1 MAFVPVAGAA
11 ASTALRGRA
20 VGTTAFAGAAVATP
34 PPPSA
39 VAAAPCRRVTPP
51 PTMNLFDRL
60 SRLVRA
66 SVNDAVSSA
75 EDPEKLL
82 TQAVADMQGDIVK
95 VRQAY
100 AEVSASTKRLERQRE
115 AAATS
120 ADEWYK
126 RAQLALQAGEESLAR
141 EALGRRN
148 AQNETVASLD
158 AQLGGM
164 RENVTKLHASLTA
177 LEAKVAEARTK
188 KDQFVARAKTAK
200 TSADVN
206 AMLSGMGEG
215 SAMEAFERMSVKVEE
230 LETSAD
236 VAAEMA
242 IGGSA
247 DVGLEGK
254 FKALESS
261 SVDDELAKMKG
272 SIAAAND
279 PYRLPGTT
287 GSTGSTG
294 AAGGGTGG
302 SKPPSA
308 MDSELDRMRKDL
320 GR

>member
-1 MAFVPVAGAA
+1 MAFISVTGAA
-11 ASTALRGRA
+11 ASTALRGTT
-20 VGTTAFAGAAVATP
+20 VGTTAFAGVAVAASP
-34 PPPSA
+34 PPPPA
-39 VAAAPCRRVTPP
+39 VAAAASRRVTAPS
-51 PTMNLFDRL
+51 MNLFDRL
-60 SRLVRA
+60 SRIVRA

-82 TQAVADMQGDIVK
+82 TQAVADMQNDIVK

-115 AAATS
+115 AASTS

-126 RAQLALQAGEESLAR
+126 RAQLALQAGEEQLAR

-148 AQNETVASLD
+148 SQMETVSSLD

-164 RENVTKLHASLTA
+164 RENVSKLHASLTA

-206 AMLSGMGEG
+206 SMLSGMGEG

-230 LETSAD
+230 LETKAD

-261 SVDDELAKMKG
+261 SVDDELAALKG
-272 SIAAAND
+272 SMAAASD

-294 AAGGGTGG
+294 SAG
-302 SKPPSA
+302 SKGASGNPPSA

>member
-1 MAFVPVAGAA
+1 MAFIPAAGAA
-11 ASTALRGRA
+11 AAPVLRGRT
-20 VGTTAFAGAAVATP
+20 VGTTAFSGTAVCTGRPTP
-34 PPPSA
+34 AVRAPPLPPM
-39 VAAAPCRRVTPP
+39 APM
-51 PTMNLFDRL
+51 TMNIFDRL

-82 TQAVADMQGDIVK
+82 NQAVADMQGDIVK

-120 ADEWYK
+120 AEEWYK
-126 RAQLALQAGEESLAR
+126 RAQLALQAGEEELAK

-148 AQNETVASLD
+148 AQTETVTSLD
-158 AQLGGM
+158 NQLGGM
-164 RENVTKLHASLTA
+164 RENVSKLHASLTA
-177 LEAKVAEARTK
+177 LEAKVSEARTK

-200 TSADVN
+200 TSADIN
-206 AMLSGMGEG
+206 SMLSGVGEG

-236 VAAEMA
+236 VASEMA

-247 DVGLEGK
+247 DVGLESK
-254 FKALESS
+254 FKKLESS

-272 SIAAAND
+272 SMAGAGEQ
-279 PYRLPGTT
+279 YRLPGTT
-287 GSTGSTG
+287 GG
-294 AAGGGTGG
+294 AAGGKSSSGG
-302 SKPPSA
+302 SA